1 MTQIFRLLRALRPL
15 RVINR
20 APNLKLVVET
30 LMSSMRPLGTTLII
44 CFAFFVIFA
53 ILGVQVIFSHYLT
66 IKNFSNLCH
75 QLFKGSFY
83 YCNGPNIRNVKNKT
97 DCLAADPKNEWMNQ
111 IYNFDD
117 LLQAL
122 LTLFVFS
129 NKDGW
134 LDILYSGIDAV
145 GVDQQVVNFINE
157 S

>member
-1 MTQIFRLLRALRPL
+1 M
-15 RVINR
+15 
-20 APNLKLVVET
+20 
-30 LMSSMRPLGTTLII
+30 
-44 CFAFFVIFA
+44 
-53 ILGVQVIFSHYLT
+53 
-66 IKNFSNLCH
+66 
-75 QLFKGSFY
+75 FKGSFY
-83 YCNGPNIRNVKNKT
+83 YCDGPNIRNVKNKT
-97 DCLAADPKNEWMNQ
+97 DCLAADPKNEWVNQ

>member
-1 MTQIFRLLRALRPL
+1 MWKLLF
-15 RVINR
+15 
-20 APNLKLVVET
+20 K
-30 LMSSMRPLGTTLII
+30 
-44 CFAFFVIFA
+44 
-53 ILGVQVIFSHYLT
+53 ILAHIS
-66 IKNFSNLCH
+66 NFWH

-83 YCNGPNIRNVKNKT
+83 YCDGPNIRNVKNKT
-97 DCLAADPKNEWMNQ
+97 DCLAADPKNEWVNQ